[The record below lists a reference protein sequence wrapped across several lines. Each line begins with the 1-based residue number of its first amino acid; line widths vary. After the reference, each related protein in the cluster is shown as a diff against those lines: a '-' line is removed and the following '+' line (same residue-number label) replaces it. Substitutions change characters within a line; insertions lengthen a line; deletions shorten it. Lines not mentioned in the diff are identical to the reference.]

1 MTMFLRER
9 SMEEQQQIRAIA
21 RGFRIIKMVE
31 QLPTCANRQGS
42 AVAAIRITLYM

>member
-1 MTMFLRER
+1 
-9 SMEEQQQIRAIA
+9 MEEQQQLRAIA

-31 QLPTCANRQGS
+31 QLPTSANRQGS